1 MQLPFSKL
9 MTTAKAF
16 ILSELSGE
24 RHKEYKN
31 LGDSP
36 KPSIHKGDAARAGI
50 LPVAPSLKFERE
62 FPASMRDAN

>member
-1 MQLPFSKL
+1 VNFP
-9 MTTAKAF
+9 
-16 ILSELSGE
+16 LSVT
-24 RHKEYKN
+24 KEYKN